1 MKRIILAVA
10 SLWDG
15 EALKCTF
22 SRIDDERLLE
32 LCQLA
37 STIVFKD
44 EEDSLVWQ
52 YHPQMAPIQFS
63 LCIKI

>member
-1 MKRIILAVA
+1 M
-10 SLWDG
+10 G
-15 EALKCTF
+15 
-22 SRIDDERLLE
+22 DERLLE